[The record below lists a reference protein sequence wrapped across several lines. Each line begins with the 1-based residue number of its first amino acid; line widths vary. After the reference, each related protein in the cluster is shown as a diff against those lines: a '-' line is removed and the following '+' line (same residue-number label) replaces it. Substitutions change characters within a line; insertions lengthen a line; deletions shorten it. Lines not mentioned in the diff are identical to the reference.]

1 MGALNSLINRAND
14 LGLLQP
20 LLRHGHG
27 QRVSLYA
34 DDVVLFLQPCH
45 DELVLIKEIMR
56 VFGSATGLVTNISKC
71 SMTPI
76 QFEEQNLVIAQ
87 ELLPCKVVPVRES
100 VIYGRA

>member
-1 MGALNSLINRAND
+1 
-14 LGLLQP
+14 
-20 LLRHGHG
+20 
-27 QRVSLYA
+27 
-34 DDVVLFLQPCH
+34 
-45 DELVLIKEIMR
+45 MR
-56 VFGSATGLVTNISKC
+56 VFGSATSLVTNISKC